1 MSNLKPSP
9 KAAPAAAVKS
19 YLPAPEGAPIRAA
32 RMGSRLILDLP
43 IAENPKLTEKGN
55 LVIASTRG
63 NRILEDIDIDGNE
76 LICGVNVYYHI

>member
-1 MSNLKPSP
+1 
-9 KAAPAAAVKS
+9 
-19 YLPAPEGAPIRAA
+19 
-32 RMGSRLILDLP
+32 MGSRLILDLP